1 MTLIN
6 TPVPTSD
13 LMQSMHRLPPTGGVY
28 FVTGELPEALPVKA
42 RPGGS
47 ILGPDLL
54 YIGAARNIQVRVE
67 DHLKDDSRASSF
79 RMTLGAVLRESL
91 GLVVRRHL
99 GKPSFDFGPTED
111 RLTDWLI
118 ENTSFRFWPTAEPFA
133 VERALIAHASGA
145 LNIEGR
151 MDREA
156 VDFLM
161 QLRRQAIAT
170 DMDYDRLLKASRQ
183 F

>member
-1 MTLIN
+1 MSLIN
-6 TPVPTSD
+6 TPVPTFD
-13 LMQSMHRLPPTGGVY
+13 LLQSMHQLPPTEGVY
-28 FVTGELPEALPVKA
+28 FVTGELPASLPVKP
-42 RPGGS
+42 RPGDS
-47 ILGPDLL
+47 IIHPDML
-54 YIGAARNIQVRVE
+54 YIGATRNMQVRVE
-67 DHLKDDSRASSF
+67 RHLTDDSRASSF
-79 RMTLGAVLRESL
+79 RMTLGAVLRENL

-111 RLTDWLI
+111 RLTDWLV

-145 LNIEGR
+145 LNIKGR

-156 VDFLM
+156 VGILM

-170 DMDYDRLLKASRQ
+170 DQDYDRLLKASRQ